1 MLGSYNSAV
10 LAYRRYRNI
19 HTGFLL
25 LDQVMVQKSD
35 SHKGTEKKGIITNYS
50 SIFMYSYFLKKAY

>member
-10 LAYRRYRNI
+10 LAYHRYRNI

-35 SHKGTEKKGIITNYS
+35 SHKGTEKKVLLQIIRLYLCIHTS
-50 SIFMYSYFLKKAY
+50 

>member
-35 SHKGTEKKGIITNYS
+35 SHKGTEKKVLLQIIHLYLCIHTS
-50 SIFMYSYFLKKAY
+50 